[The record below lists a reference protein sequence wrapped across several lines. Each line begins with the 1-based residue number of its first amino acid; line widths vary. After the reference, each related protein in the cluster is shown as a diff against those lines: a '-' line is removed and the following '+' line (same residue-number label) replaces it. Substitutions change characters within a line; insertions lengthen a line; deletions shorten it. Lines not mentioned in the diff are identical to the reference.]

1 MTGAAGEPISQHPV
15 DRLIRELIRTGR
27 AATAAE
33 VQQIIE
39 RLATAPFNPRQRRVR
54 GEERGASYQGYT
66 LGPRE
71 DALRYHLIKRVVIE
85 KQWAEGTTEEQ
96 YLADLRRAASW
107 VAARLVVFERRG
119 GFLAATITPT
129 DLVISAARRGPR
141 SLPAVLVIYAAD
153 RGIIVSGY
161 QFSSLETVR
170 IPEEARW
177 LR

>member
-1 MTGAAGEPISQHPV
+1 MSGAGGGGISQHPV

-27 AATAAE
+27 PATPEE
-33 VQQIIE
+33 VERIIE
-39 RLATAPFNPRQRRVR
+39 RMATVPFNPRQRRVR

-66 LGPRE
+66 LGARE
-71 DALRYHLIKRVVIE
+71 EALRYHLIKRIVIE

-96 YLADLRRAASW
+96 YLTDLRRAVSSS
-107 VAARLVVFERRG
+107 AARLVVFERRG
-119 GFLAATITPT
+119 GFLM
-129 DLVISAARRGPR
+129 
-141 SLPAVLVIYAAD
+141 LVIYAAD

>member
-1 MTGAAGEPISQHPV
+1 MSGAGGGGISQHPV

-27 AATAAE
+27 PATPEE
-33 VQQIIE
+33 VERIIE
-39 RLATAPFNPRQRRVR
+39 RMATVPFNPRQRRVR

-66 LGPRE
+66 LGARE
-71 DALRYHLIKRVVIE
+71 EALRYHLIKRVVIE

-96 YLADLRRAASW
+96 YLADLRRAVSSS
-107 VAARLVVFERRG
+107 AARLVVFERRG

-129 DLVISAARRGPR
+129 DLVIPVARHGSR
-141 SLPAVLVIYAAD
+141 SLPVMLVIYAAD